1 MATGGLQESNRGKA
15 SDFFGEC
22 AITQSC
28 EPCMKANIAKTATV
42 LCKDCNEYLC
52 ETCRHPHIIY
62 KGGKHGVIS
71 IQDKES
77 STVVVNMKEMDK
89 CSQHGKGFE
98 FYCEDHCKLCC
109 TTCVIE
115 HRKCEKLD
123 EIASIS
129 GQKGLQLHGLKKS
142 LFKLKSDADAI
153 VAEFKQSEDDLN
165 ASVANVS
172 KDIDEMKDRL
182 IKLFDDAKRELLT
195 EANTLKS
202 EEVKRLSMMQSVTSK
217 VMEEINQLLSMCS
230 SIADHGTPQ
239 QMFILSK
246 QVEKKNKMIESK
258 INEQRKTQVSSKVTL
273 AYTGELSSI
282 LEMGTKFMKVNLE
295 RRGNPSSISSLS
307 QSRPVTL
314 ELIVS
319 LNLTKSEDNKG
330 EPLISGLDF
339 LPDGRLVA
347 LDNNNKKCMILNE
360 GLRRLGTPYRF
371 RPSPHAVAVVSNSEI
386 VVSGSECLLFL
397 SVSSDN
403 VISLTR
409 QIKTSTFLSICCKT
423 PTQMVVSTI
432 DDICNVRMISVD
444 GVETDFQQ
452 VEFPKKT
459 YKLGD
464 SFSTYVQ
471 SKNTLVLI
479 DRRAHTVY
487 VYDTV
492 NGTSRAVTNGNIQVP
507 SGACVGPGDTVMV
520 CSENMNSVVQLT
532 ADGDFLCTYPVDMK
546 FPRSICVSRDKTR
559 LAVSNCVI
567 GDRKLQLYKILPTL
581 NN

>member
-295 RRGNPSSISSLS
+295 RRGIH
-307 QSRPVTL
+307 
-314 ELIVS
+314 
-319 LNLTKSEDNKG
+319 
-330 EPLISGLDF
+330 F
-339 LPDGRLVA
+339 
-347 LDNNNKKCMILNE
+347 
-360 GLRRLGTPYRF
+360 
-371 RPSPHAVAVVSNSEI
+371 
-386 VVSGSECLLFL
+386 
-397 SVSSDN
+397 
-403 VISLTR
+403 
-409 QIKTSTFLSICCKT
+409 
-423 PTQMVVSTI
+423 
-432 DDICNVRMISVD
+432 
-444 GVETDFQQ
+444 
-452 VEFPKKT
+452 
-459 YKLGD
+459 
-464 SFSTYVQ
+464 
-471 SKNTLVLI
+471 KN
-479 DRRAHTVY
+479 
-487 VYDTV
+487 
-492 NGTSRAVTNGNIQVP
+492 
-507 SGACVGPGDTVMV
+507 
-520 CSENMNSVVQLT
+520 
-532 ADGDFLCTYPVDMK
+532 
-546 FPRSICVSRDKTR
+546 
-559 LAVSNCVI
+559 
-567 GDRKLQLYKILPTL
+567 
-581 NN
+581 